1 MSSPLKKIESLISYL
16 PEKDYTLAK
25 KFIEKKDWESLK
37 DLNWSSLQLV
47 EMALA
52 KEEVPAKYQGL
63 DLDKIRELALECDE
77 YYYLIYPE
85 EMEIEED
92 FDYYEEEDDV

>member
-16 PEKDYTLAK
+16 PKKDSALAK

-37 DLNWSSLQLV
+37 DLTWSSLQLV
-47 EMALA
+47 EMAYA
-52 KEEVPAKYQGL
+52 KSEVPAKYQGL